1 MPDSDFLLLAQKP
14 TLPSVEVL
22 LGEVS
27 DDADAIKIFIRSYA
41 RKSAHTVRS
50 YEKECYRLLL
60 WLRATRA
67 PSLNLLP
74 AVTVRDINDYLD
86 FVANPRP
93 FPEEF
98 LQQQG
103 WRHQP
108 FRKALGA
115 QSIKHC
121 ITVLHKLFAALR
133 ELRATGNLPYCMFN
147 PVTLA
152 YGGIAGSHQPENV
165 EQALTEVEWQ
175 AVQDAIENLPR
186 ASVRDAKHYHRARWV
201 MQLLYRAFLRR
212 EEAANLT
219 MASFE
224 ASPQGWSIR
233 LLGKGQKKAKII
245 ATNRLVDELKA
256 YRVSLGLPALPSAG
270 ETRPAILAVTGKDK
284 GVSAQAIYLLCK
296 VIFERAADLLEPED
310 PVAASRLRQASPH
323 WMRHTGVTHAMEGGV
338 DPRYVQAQARHS
350 SLNVT
355 ARYDHKH
362 KLAWRTAL
370 EKRDVG
376 TLDGVAL

>member
-1 MPDSDFLLLAQKP
+1 MPDADFLLLAQKP
-14 TLPSVEVL
+14 SLPSVEVL

-27 DDADAIKIFIRSYA
+27 DDVDAIKIFIRSYA

-93 FPEEF
+93 FPEDF
-98 LQQQG
+98 LLQQG
-103 WRHQP
+103 WTHQP
-108 FRKALGA
+108 FRKALGV
-115 QSIKHC
+115 QSTKHC

-133 ELRATGNLPYCMFN
+133 ELRSASNLPYCRFN
-147 PVTLA
+147 PATLA
-152 YGGIAGSHQPENV
+152 YGGIAGSHQPEDI
-165 EQALTEVEWQ
+165 EQALSETEWQ
-175 AVQDAIENLPR
+175 AVQEAIENLPR
-186 ASVRDAKHYHRARWV
+186 ISERDAKHYHRARWV

-219 MASFE
+219 MGSFE
-224 ASPQGWSIR
+224 SSPQGWSIR

-245 ATNRLVDELKA
+245 ATHRLMDELKI
-256 YRVSLGLPALPSAG
+256 YRASLGMPALPSPG
-270 ETRPAILAVTGKDK
+270 ETRPAILAVTGQDK
-284 GVSAQAIYLLCK
+284 GVTAQAIYLVCK
-296 VIFERAADLLEPED
+296 VIFNQTADVLEPQD

-323 WMRHTGVTHAMEGGV
+323 WMRHTGVTHAMEDGV
-338 DPRYVQAQARHS
+338 NPRYVQAQARHS

-355 ARYDHKH
+355 ARYDHKQ
-362 KLAWRTAL
+362 KQAWRAAL
-370 EKRDVG
+370 ESRDAG
-376 TLDGVAL
+376 MASSAD

>member
-1 MPDSDFLLLAQKP
+1 MPDADFLLLAQKP
-14 TLPSVEVL
+14 ALPSVEVL

-27 DDADAIKIFIRSYA
+27 DDTDAIKIFIRSYA

-74 AVTVRDINDYLD
+74 TVTVRDINDYLD

-93 FPEEF
+93 FPEDF

-103 WRHQP
+103 WTHQP
-108 FRKALGA
+108 FRKALGV
-115 QSIKHC
+115 QSTKHC

-133 ELRATGNLPYCMFN
+133 ELRSPGNLPYCMFN

-152 YGGIAGSHQPENV
+152 YGGIAGSHQPEDV
-165 EQALTEVEWQ
+165 EQALSEVEWQ
-175 AVQDAIENLPR
+175 AVQEAIENLPR
-186 ASVRDAKHYHRARWV
+186 ASQRDAKHYHRARWV

-219 MASFE
+219 MGSFE
-224 ASPQGWSIR
+224 SSPQGWSIR

-245 ATNRLVDELKA
+245 ATNRLMDELKI
-256 YRVSLGLPALPSAG
+256 YRTSLGLPALPSPG
-270 ETRPAILAVTGKDK
+270 ETRSAILAVTGKDK
-284 GVSAQAIYLLCK
+284 GVTAQAIYLVCK
-296 VIFERAADLLEPED
+296 VIFNQAADLLESQD

-338 DPRYVQAQARHS
+338 NPRYVQAQARHS

-355 ARYDHKH
+355 ARYDHQQKQ
-362 KLAWRTAL
+362 AWRAAL
-370 EKRDVG
+370 ESSDASL
-376 TLDGVAL
+376 TPSAD